1 MLHLSIA
8 KNKTEE
14 LMNRVTGYLLRS
26 KKKYFV
32 ICENSRGIRYVDH
45 YGDVEF
51 LKRVREKID
60 QVIEGKEKE

>member
-1 MLHLSIA
+1 MFHLSIA

-14 LMNRVTGYLLRS
+14 IMNKVTGYLLRS

-32 ICENSRGIRYVDH
+32 ICENNRGMKYIDH

-60 QVIEGKEKE
+60 QVIDCKEKE